1 MLAAADSICGTA
13 AAKDTRRTQICDLWL
28 PLLLALTEVL
38 FVDGSDQF
46 RFQESPFDLSYGPSR
61 LQPDAPISTRAWS
74 SLNATIGGRLRSATP
89 YARSCFSGSL
99 DEGVCSGVIN
109 EYLDPAKRSGH
120 FGAYINTE
128 WETCQATAEECA
140 LNWMNAAAR
149 DGDCRQGAVPS
160 YYIDVVD
167 HTDVVAAFEFSRH
180 TGVPVVVKNTGHD
193 YMGRSSGPGTLGVWT
208 HYLKSIYYNKAFIP
222 QGCEKTADQAPAVTF
237 GSGAQFSDIL
247 QFANENNVTIPGG
260 SDATVGVG
268 GGYLQG
274 GGHSPLSNIFGL
286 AVDRVLEYEIV
297 VPTGDLLVANEC
309 QNPDLFFA
317 LRGGGGGTFGVV
329 MQVTT
334 QALPR
339 AELVTV
345 SATFRPT
352 TPIERFL
359 EFVIP
364 YSVGWASDG
373 WSGYIYTAG
382 IFHLSKLETMEDEAF
397 IYMAPLKTFLKDEL
411 DIELQVSTSHSY
423 GEFHENYLHLSS
435 VGLPKCIPVFPA
447 SRLIPAETFSESP
460 KELLSTLMQLIN
472 TLPASFIFANT
483 PYAFP
488 GDGKTS
494 VTDAWRKSIWDVT
507 FGQVWDYSASPAEQ
521 EKGYRDL
528 SRSMD
533 PLRKITAGGGTY
545 GNEADVYEP
554 DWERA
559 FWGENYEELVRIK
572 RKYDPEHLLDCWR
585 CVDWKGPRDPRY
597 HCYF

>member
-1 MLAAADSICGTA
+1 MSFI
-13 AAKDTRRTQICDLWL
+13 
-28 PLLLALTEVL
+28 
-38 FVDGSDQF
+38 
-46 RFQESPFDLSYGPSR
+46 
-61 LQPDAPISTRAWS
+61 DAPIPTRAWS
-74 SLNATIGGRLRSATP
+74 SLNATFGGRLRRATP

-99 DEGVCSGVIN
+99 DEGDCTGVIN
-109 EYLDPAKRSGH
+109 EYLDPGIRSDH

-140 LNWMNAAAR
+140 LNWLSPAAR
-149 DGDCRQGAVPS
+149 DGDCRQGTVPS
-160 YYIDVVD
+160 YYIDMVD
-167 HTDVVAAFEFSRH
+167 HTDVAAAFEFSRH

-193 YMGRSSGPGTLGVWT
+193 YMGRSSGPGTLGIWVC
-208 HYLKSIYYNKAFIP
+208 SPFQISYNKAFIP
-222 QGCEKTADQAPAVTF
+222 QGCESTADPVPAVTF
-237 GSGAQFSDIL
+237 GSGVQFSDVL
-247 QFANENNVTIPGG
+247 EFANENNLTIPGG

-286 AVDRVLEYEIV
+286 AVDRVLEYEVV
-297 VPTGDLLVANEC
+297 VPNGDLLIANEC

-334 QALPR
+334 RALPR

-345 SATFRPT
+345 SATFKPT
-352 TPIERFL
+352 TSIERFL

-373 WSGYIYTAG
+373 WSGYIYVCCSICLLLLAIDIADKALT
-382 IFHLSKLETMEDEAF
+382 
-397 IYMAPLKTFLKDEL
+397 YMAPLKTFLEEEL
-411 DIELQVSTSHSY
+411 DIKLQVSASHSY
-423 GEFHENYLHLSS
+423 GEFHEKYLHLSS

-447 SRLIPAETFSESP
+447 SRLIPAEIFSKSP
-460 KELLSTLMQLIN
+460 KKLLSTLMQLIN
-472 TLPASFIFANT
+472 TLPASFIFANA

-494 VTDAWRKSIWDVT
+494 VTDAWRRSIWDVT
-507 FGQVWDYSASPAEQ
+507 FGQVWDYSASPAQQEQ
-521 EKGYRDL
+521 AYRDL

-533 PLRKITAGGGTY
+533 PLRAITPGGGTY

-554 DWERA
+554 DWERT
-559 FWGENYEELVRIK
+559 FWGENYEELVSVK

-585 CVDWKGPRDPRY
+585 CVDWKGPSDPRY

>member
-1 MLAAADSICGTA
+1 MLE
-13 AAKDTRRTQICDLWL
+13 LL
-28 PLLLALTEVL
+28 FLLALKAVL
-38 FVDGSDQF
+38 LVDGSGQF
-46 RFQESPFDLSYGPSR
+46 RIQESPFDLGYGPPR
-61 LQPDAPISTRAWS
+61 LQPGAPIPTRAWS
-74 SLNATIGGRLRSATP
+74 SLNATVGGRLRRGTP

-99 DEGVCSGVIN
+99 DEGDCTRVIS
-109 EYLDPAKRSGH
+109 EYLDPARRFDH

-140 LNWMNAAAR
+140 LNWLSPAAR
-149 DGDCRQGAVPS
+149 DGDCRQGTVPS

-167 HTDVVAAFEFSRH
+167 HTDVAAAFEFSRR
-180 TGVPVVVKNTGHD
+180 TGVHVVVKNTGHD
-193 YMGRSSGPGTLGVWT
+193 YMGRSSGPGTLGIWT
-208 HYLKSIYYNKAFIP
+208 HHLKSISYNKALIP
-222 QGCEKTADQAPAVTF
+222 QGCESTADPVPAVTF
-237 GSGAQFSDIL
+237 GSGVQFSDVL
-247 QFANENNVTIPGG
+247 EFANENNLTIPGG

-286 AVDRVLEYEIV
+286 AVDRVLEYEVV
-297 VPTGDLLVANEC
+297 VPNGDLLIANEC

-334 QALPR
+334 RALPR

-345 SATFRPT
+345 SATFKPT
-352 TPIERFL
+352 TSIKRFL
-359 EFVIP
+359 EFAIP

-382 IFHLSKLETMEDEAF
+382 LFHLSKLETTEDKALT
-397 IYMAPLKTFLKDEL
+397 YMAPLKTFLEEEL
-411 DIELQVSTSHSY
+411 DIDLQVSTSHSY
-423 GEFHENYLHLSS
+423 GEFHEKYLHLSS

-447 SRLIPAETFSESP
+447 SRLIPAETFSDSP

-472 TLPASFIFANT
+472 TLPASFIFANA

-494 VTDAWRKSIWDVT
+494 VTDAWRRSIWDVT
-507 FGQVWDYSASPAEQ
+507 FGQVWDYSASPAQQ
-521 EKGYRDL
+521 EKAYRDL
-528 SRSMD
+528 SGSMD
-533 PLRKITAGGGTY
+533 PLRAITPGGGTY

-559 FWGENYEELVRIK
+559 FWGENYEELVSVK

-585 CVDWKGPRDPRY
+585 CVDWEGPSDPRY

>member
-1 MLAAADSICGTA
+1 ML
-13 AAKDTRRTQICDLWL
+13 LF
-28 PLLLALTEVL
+28 LLAPTTVL
-38 FVDGSDQF
+38 LVDGSDQF
-46 RFQESPFDLSYGPSR
+46 RIQESPFDLGYAR
-61 LQPDAPISTRAWS
+61 LQPDAPIPTRAWS
-74 SLNATIGGRLRSATP
+74 SLNATVGGRLRRATP

-99 DEGVCSGVIN
+99 DEGDCTGVIS
-109 EYLDPAKRSGH
+109 EYLDPARRSDH

-140 LNWMNAAAR
+140 MNWLRPAAR

-167 HTDVVAAFEFSRH
+167 HTDVATAFEFSRRA
-180 TGVPVVVKNTGHD
+180 GVPVVVKNTGHD
-193 YMGRSSGPGTLGVWT
+193 YMGRSSGPGTLGIWT
-208 HYLKSIYYNKAFIP
+208 HHLKSISYNRAFIP
-222 QGCEKTADQAPAVTF
+222 QGCESTADPVPAVTF
-237 GSGAQFSDIL
+237 GSGAQFYDL
-247 QFANENNVTIPGG
+247 LRFANENNLTIPGG

-286 AVDRVLEYEIV
+286 AVDRVLEYEVV
-297 VPTGDLLVANEC
+297 VPNGDLLIANEC

-334 QALPR
+334 RALPR

-345 SATFRPT
+345 SATFKPT
-352 TPIERFL
+352 TSIEKFL
-359 EFVIP
+359 EFTIP

-382 IFHLSKLETMEDEAF
+382 LFHLSKLETTEDKALT
-397 IYMAPLKTFLKDEL
+397 YMAPLKTFLEEEL
-411 DIELQVSTSHSY
+411 GIELQVSASHSY
-423 GEFHENYLHLSS
+423 GEFHEKYLHLSS

-447 SRLIPAETFSESP
+447 SRLIPAETFSDSP
-460 KELLSTLMQLIN
+460 KKLLSTLMQLIN

-494 VTDAWRKSIWDVT
+494 VTDAWRRSVWDVT
-507 FGQVWDYSASPAEQ
+507 FGQVWDYSASPAQQ
-521 EKGYRDL
+521 EKAYRDL

-533 PLRKITAGGGTY
+533 PLRAITPGGGTY

-554 DWERA
+554 DWECA
-559 FWGENYEELVRIK
+559 FWGENYEELVRVK

-585 CVDWKGPRDPRY
+585 CVDWKGPSDPRY

>member
-1 MLAAADSICGTA
+1 MLG
-13 AAKDTRRTQICDLWL
+13 L
-28 PLLLALTEVL
+28 PILLAITRVL
-38 FVDGSDQF
+38 LVGSSDKF
-46 RFQESPFDLSYGPSR
+46 HVQEPHFDLGYGQDR
-61 LQPDAPISTRAWS
+61 LQPDAPIPACAWS
-74 SLNATIGGRLRSATP
+74 SLNATIGGRLQRATP
-89 YARSCFSGSL
+89 YARSCFSGSFE
-99 DEGVCSGVIN
+99 EGECTGVIDN
-109 EYLDPAKRSGH
+109 YLDPARRSDH

-140 LNWMNAAAR
+140 LNWMSAAAR
-149 DGDCRQGAVPS
+149 DGECRQGAVPS
-160 YYIDVVD
+160 YYIDVGD
-167 HTDVVAAFEFSRH
+167 HTDVAAAFEFSRR
-180 TGVPVVVKNTGHD
+180 TGVPVVIKNTGHD
-193 YMGRSSGPGTLGVWT
+193 YIGRSSGPGTLGIWT
-208 HYLKSIYYNKAFIP
+208 HHLKQISYNNAFVP
-222 QGCEKTADQAPAVTF
+222 QGCETTAASVPAVTF
-237 GSGAQFSDIL
+237 GSGAQFSDVL
-247 QFANENNVTIPGG
+247 AFANENNLTIPGG

-297 VPTGDLLVANEC
+297 VPTGDLLVASEC

-329 MQVTT
+329 MKVTT
-334 QALPR
+334 RALPR

-345 SATFRPT
+345 SASFKPT
-352 TPIERFL
+352 TSIERFL

-364 YSVGWASDG
+364 YSAGVDT
-373 WSGYIYTAG
+373 YI
-382 IFHLSKLETMEDEAF
+382 KLDTTEDDALA
-397 IYMAPLKTFLKDEL
+397 YMSPLKTFLAEEL
-411 DIELQVSTSHSY
+411 DIEMQVSISHSY
-423 GEFHENYLHLSS
+423 GDFHEKYLHLSS
-435 VGLPKCIPVFPA
+435 IGLPKCIPVFPA

-460 KELLSTLMQLIN
+460 EELLSTLMQLIN

-494 VTDAWRKSIWDVT
+494 VTDAWRRSIWDVT

-533 PLRKITAGGGTY
+533 PLRVVTPGGGAY

-559 FWGENYEELVRIK
+559 FWGENYEELVRVK

-585 CVDWKGPRDPRY
+585 CVDWKGASDPRY